1 MRIAFRGKAEKRRY
15 APSLSFGFF
24 LSGLVGQYYARRHA
38 SLWAMLASRVA
49 DDPEAELEALQQQ
62 QAALKA
68 ELDAERKKLL
78 EIQRKKKRLIENRI
92 RRQQYRLSLQARK
105 RDTRRKIL
113 AGSWVL
119 AVAEQD
125 QDAGN
130 RLRKGL
136 DEFLERDQDREL
148 FGLTPRE
155 ERDQRATPTTTETH
169 DA

>member
-1 MRIAFRGKAEKRRY
+1 
-15 APSLSFGFF
+15 
-24 LSGLVGQYYARRHA
+24 
-38 SLWAMLASRVA
+38 MLASRVA
-49 DDPEAELEALQQQ
+49 YEPEAELEALQQQ

-68 ELDAERKKLL
+68 ELDAERKRLL

-92 RRQQYRLSLQARK
+92 RREKYRLSLQERK

-119 AVAEQD
+119 ARAEKD
-125 QDAGN
+125 QDAGK

-148 FGLTPRE
+148 FGLQPRGGEAETKNPPPEASGAAE
-155 ERDQRATPTTTETH
+155 ER
-169 DA
+169 

>member
-1 MRIAFRGKAEKRRY
+1 M
-15 APSLSFGFF
+15 
-24 LSGLVGQYYARRHA
+24 A
-38 SLWAMLASRVA
+38 S
-49 DDPEAELEALQQQ
+49 DPEAELEALQQQ

-68 ELDAERKKLL
+68 ELDAERKRLL

-92 RRQQYRLSLQARK
+92 RRQQYRLSLKERK

-119 AVAEQD
+119 AVAEKD
-125 QDAGN
+125 QAAGL

-155 ERDQRATPTTTETH
+155 ERATPTTTETH

>member
-1 MRIAFRGKAEKRRY
+1 MAN
-15 APSLSFGFF
+15 
-24 LSGLVGQYYARRHA
+24 
-38 SLWAMLASRVA
+38 
-49 DDPEAELEALQQQ
+49 DPEAELAALQQQ
-62 QAALKA
+62 QATLKA
-68 ELDAERKKLL
+68 ELDAERKRLL

-92 RRQQYRLSLQARK
+92 RRQQYRLSLQERK

-119 AVAEQD
+119 TVAEKD
-125 QDAGN
+125 QAAAL

-148 FGLTPRE
+148 FGLSLRPK
-155 ERDQRATPTTTETH
+155 